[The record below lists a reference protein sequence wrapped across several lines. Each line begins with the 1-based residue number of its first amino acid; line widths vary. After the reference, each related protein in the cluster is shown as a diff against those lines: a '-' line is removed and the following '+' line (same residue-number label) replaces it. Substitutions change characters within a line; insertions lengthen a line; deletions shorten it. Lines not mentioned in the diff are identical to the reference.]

1 MVRHVLILGAGQA
14 GGRFAETLRER
25 GFAGEIV
32 LAGEEAEPPYERPP
46 LSKEILAGT
55 MPESGA
61 LLQGGAAFWA
71 ERDVAFRGDMRAV
84 AIERDER
91 RVRFANGEALPY
103 DVLVLATGC
112 TARRLP
118 SLAGALAFALRSL
131 ADARALR
138 ERLVPGATLACIGG
152 GVIGLE
158 VAATATAL
166 GCRVVVIEAGPRLMG
181 RSAPPVFA
189 EALRALHEAR
199 GVGLRLGRSLSGVT
213 AGAAGVTLRLD
224 DGETIEA
231 DVLVEGIGARP
242 NDGLAREAGLAVQ
255 DGILV
260 DGRGRTSDPAI
271 LAVGDVARHPLPRF
285 GVTLR
290 QETWRHAD
298 NHPRA
303 VAAALLDPDAPAYDD
318 VPGFWSD
325 QHGMRLMIEGMC
337 EGEAVLRGD
346 PASGRFSAFWLQ
358 DGVVRGAGT
367 LGDSRAMA
375 VARRLIA
382 AGARPDPALLAD
394 PAKDL
399 RAALK

>member
-1 MVRHVLILGAGQA
+1 MVESVLIVGAGQA

-25 GFAGEIV
+25 GFAGEVV

-55 MPESGA
+55 MPERGA
-61 LLQGGAAFWA
+61 LLHGGAAYWA
-71 ERDVAFRGDMRAV
+71 ERGVAFRGGMRAV
-84 AIERDER
+84 AIDRAGR
-91 RVRFANGEALPY
+91 RVVFANGEALPY
-103 DVLVLATGC
+103 GTLVLATGC

-118 SLAGALAFALRSL
+118 ALAGAPSFALRDL

-138 ERLVPGATLACIGG
+138 ERLTPGAALLCIGG

-158 VAATATAL
+158 VAATAHAL
-166 GCRVVVIEAGPRLMG
+166 GCRAIVVEAGPRLMG
-181 RSAPPVFA
+181 RSAPAVFA
-189 EALRALHEAR
+189 EALLAVHRASGVVLH
-199 GVGLRLGRSLSGVT
+199 LGRTL
-213 AGAAGVTLRLD
+213 AGIGEEGGRLEALLD
-224 DGETIEA
+224 DGTRIAA
-231 DVLVEGIGARP
+231 DVAVEGIGATP
-242 NDGLAREAGLAVQ
+242 SDALARDAGLEVR
-255 DGILV
+255 DGIV
-260 DGRGRTSDPAI
+260 TDARGRTSDPAI

-285 GVTLR
+285 GITLR

-303 VAAALLDPDAPAYDD
+303 VAAALLDPSAPVYDD

-325 QHGMRLMIEGMC
+325 QLGTRLMIEGIC
-337 EGEAVLRGD
+337 EGEPVLRGD
-346 PASGRFSAFWLQ
+346 PASGRFSGFWLQ
-358 DGVVRGAGT
+358 DGVLRGAGT

-382 AGARPDPALLAD
+382 AGARPEPALLAD
-394 PAKDL
+394 PTKDL